1 MATLSG
7 AVNGFRPSSGAFHF
21 RNSWPDV
28 PLFTIELG
36 TLKIPIGTA
45 AGGLC
50 GGMAFAVRDL
60 WQAKVGKLP
69 PDSVPPAA
77 GDPLYEYLVKRLWES
92 WDVPMGP
99 LKYFSLMD
107 PGTGSG
113 LVQTLL
119 KALSIVLPTG
129 WAPQQGRASIM
140 IGTEW
145 PKVKED
151 LNRNR
156 LSALGLVKI
165 LSDNPLDLG
174 HNHQVLAYAYE
185 LTDDDLTLHLYDPN
199 WPDNDDISLSLNIG
213 LPDQPTPV
221 HYHSP
226 AVTEETVYCFFRSNY
241 QYRQPWKKVI
251 SSITHS

>member
-1 MATLSG
+1 MAMLRG
-7 AVNGFRPSSGAFHF
+7 AVNGFRPSSSAFHF
-21 RNSWPDV
+21 LNNWPDV
-28 PLFTIELG
+28 PLFPIKLG
-36 TLKIPIGTA
+36 TLTIPIGTA
-45 AGGLC
+45 RGGLC
-50 GGMAFAVRDL
+50 GGMAFAVRDF
-60 WQAKVGKLP
+60 WQAGVAIPTGSDCP
-69 PDSVPPAA
+69 TADT
-77 GDPLYEYLVKRLWES
+77 PLYEYLVKRLWES

-119 KALSIVLPTG
+119 QALRVVLPTG

-185 LTDDDLTLHLYDPN
+185 LKDDDLTLHLYDPN
-199 WPDNDDISLSLNIG
+199 LPDRDDISLSLNISQ
-213 LPDQPTPV
+213 PDQATPV
-221 HYHSP
+221 QYHSP
-226 AVTEETVYCFFRSNY
+226 AVPEETVYCFFRSNY
-241 QYRQPWKKVI
+241 RYRQPWKKVS
-251 SSITHS
+251 SSIIISP

>member
-1 MATLSG
+1 MAMLSG
-7 AVNGFRPSSGAFHF
+7 AVNGFRPGSSAFHF
-21 RNSWPDV
+21 PNIWPDV
-28 PLFTIELG
+28 PLFPIELG
-36 TLKIPIGTA
+36 ALKIPIGTA
-45 AGGLC
+45 KGGLC
-50 GGMAFAVRDL
+50 GGMAFAVRDF
-60 WQAKVGKLP
+60 WQAGVAT
-69 PDSVPPAA
+69 PDGPVCPAA
-77 GDPLYEYLVKRLWES
+77 GTPLYEYLTRRLWES
-92 WDVPMGP
+92 WDVPTGP
-99 LKYFSLMD
+99 LKYLVLMQPD
-107 PGTGSG
+107 PGSG
-113 LVQTLL
+113 PLDALL
-119 KALSIVLPTG
+119 QALSIVLPTG

-185 LTDDDLTLHLYDPN
+185 LNEDDLTLRLYDPN
-199 WPDNDDISLSLNIG
+199 LPDRDDISLSLNISQ
-213 LPDQPTPV
+213 PDQAPPV

-226 AVTEETVYCFFRSNY
+226 AVPEETVYCFFRSNY